1 MLFDFSEIPQTTKAR
16 VRSLA
21 ERGRLPQSILL
32 TGGSEKLREKCAL
45 DLAGA
50 VVCENKNNGAPCGK
64 CPACKKLK
72 AGSHP
77 DVIPVRPEKD
87 RKNVSVAAV
96 RELVLDRLYV
106 APNEAPDKVYIF
118 YTAGELSPLIQNTLL
133 KTIEEP
139 PPYVMFLLLSEQRDT
154 LLTTVISRV
163 TEFSLGD
170 VLSAERKN
178 KAEEIAGIA
187 LGVAKALARG
197 GEYELMASTAPLTK
211 NRALMKKTAEK
222 LILYLRDAAAYGQS
236 EPLGGSDEAAAML
249 HAAFTLPQLYSLK
262 DTLEQLASFAAANA
276 NENLLQTLFSSRL
289 FEAKQTKDRSET
301 AGR

>member
-1 MLFDFSEIPQTTKAR
+1 MTMLFDLPEIPSATKTR

-21 ERGRLPQSILL
+21 KKNRLPQSILL

-45 DLAGA
+45 ELAGTA
-50 VVCENKNNGAPCGK
+50 VCGNKTEGAPCGK

-87 RKNVSVAAV
+87 KKNVSVAAV

-133 KTIEEP
+133 KTMEEP
-139 PPYVMFLLLSEQRDT
+139 PPFVMFILLSEQRDT
-154 LLTTVISRV
+154 LLSTVVSRV
-163 TEFSLGD
+163 TEFPLGD
-170 VLSAERKN
+170 VLTAERKN
-178 KAEEIAGIA
+178 KEEEIAGIA
-187 LGVAKALARG
+187 NGVARALARG
-197 GEYELMASTAPLTK
+197 DEYALMASTAPLTK
-211 NRALMKKTAEK
+211 NRALMKKTAER
-222 LILYLRDAAAYGQS
+222 LILIVRDAAAFGES
-236 EPLGGSDEAAAML
+236 EPLGGNEEAAMRL
-249 HAAFTLPQLYSLK
+249 HTAFSLTQLYALK
-262 DTLEQLASFAAANA
+262 ETLEQLALYAASNA

-289 FEAKQTKDRSET
+289 WEIANR
-301 AGR
+301 G

>member
-1 MLFDFSEIPQTTKAR
+1 MLFDLPEIPSATKTR

-21 ERGRLPQSILL
+21 AKNRLPQSILL

-45 DLAGA
+45 ELAGTA
-50 VVCENKNNGAPCGK
+50 VCENKISGAPCGK

-87 RKNVSVAAV
+87 KKNVSVAAV

-133 KTIEEP
+133 KTMEEP
-139 PPYVMFLLLSEQRDT
+139 PPFVMFILLSEQRDT
-154 LLTTVISRV
+154 LLSTVVSRV
-163 TEFSLGD
+163 TEFPLGD
-170 VLSAERKN
+170 VLTAERKN
-178 KAEEIAGIA
+178 KEEEIAGIA
-187 LGVAKALARG
+187 NGVARALARG
-197 GEYELMASTAPLTK
+197 DEYALMASTAPLTK
-211 NRALMKKTAEK
+211 NRALMKKTAER
-222 LILYLRDAAAYGQS
+222 LILIVRDAAAFGES
-236 EPLGGSDEAAAML
+236 EPLGGNEEAAMRL
-249 HAAFTLPQLYSLK
+249 HAAFSLTQLYALK
-262 DTLEQLASFAAANA
+262 ETLEQLALYAASNA

-289 FEAKQTKDRSET
+289 WEIANR
-301 AGR
+301 G

>member
-1 MLFDFSEIPQTTKAR
+1 MLFDLPEIPSATKTR

-21 ERGRLPQSILL
+21 GKNRLPQSILL

-45 DLAGA
+45 ELAGTA
-50 VVCENKNNGAPCGK
+50 VCVNKTEGAPCGK
-64 CPACKKLK
+64 CPGCRKLK

-87 RKNVSVAAV
+87 KKNVSVAAV

-139 PPYVMFLLLSEQRDT
+139 PPFVMFILLSEQRDT
-154 LLTTVISRV
+154 LLSTVVSRV
-163 TEFSLGD
+163 TEFPLGD
-170 VLSAERKN
+170 VLTAERKN
-178 KAEEIAGIA
+178 KEEEIAGIA
-187 LGVAKALARG
+187 NGIARALARG
-197 GEYELMASTAPLTK
+197 DEYALMASTAPLTK
-211 NRALMKKTAEK
+211 NRALMKKTAER
-222 LILYLRDAAAYGQS
+222 LILILRDAAAFGES
-236 EPLGGSDEAAAML
+236 EPLGGNEEAAMRL
-249 HAAFTLPQLYSLK
+249 HTAFSLTQLYALK
-262 DTLEQLASFAAANA
+262 EALEQLALYAAANA

-289 FEAKQTKDRSET
+289 WEIRSK
-301 AGR
+301 G

>member
-1 MLFDFSEIPQTTKAR
+1 MTMLFDLPEIPSATKTR

-21 ERGRLPQSILL
+21 KKNRLPQSILL

-45 DLAGA
+45 ELAGA
-50 VVCENKNNGAPCGK
+50 VVCENKISGAPCGK

-87 RKNVSVAAV
+87 KKNVSVAAV

-133 KTIEEP
+133 KTMEEP
-139 PPYVMFLLLSEQRDT
+139 PPFVMFILLSEQRDT
-154 LLTTVISRV
+154 LLSTVVSRV
-163 TEFSLGD
+163 TEFPLGD
-170 VLSAERKN
+170 VLTAERKN
-178 KAEEIAGIA
+178 KEEEIAGIA
-187 LGVAKALARG
+187 NGVARALARG
-197 GEYELMASTAPLTK
+197 DEYALMASTAPLTK
-211 NRALMKKTAEK
+211 NRALMKKTAER
-222 LILYLRDAAAYGQS
+222 LILIVRDAAAFGES
-236 EPLGGSDEAAAML
+236 EPLGGNEEAAMRL
-249 HAAFTLPQLYSLK
+249 HAAFSLTQLYALK
-262 DTLEQLASFAAANA
+262 ETLEQLALYAASNA

-289 FEAKQTKDRSET
+289 WEIANR
-301 AGR
+301 G